1 MGVVIGRS
9 TRRVGV
15 EEALGAVGGYLV
27 VNDVSVREW
36 QRRSPTFTLGKS
48 FDTHGP
54 IGPWVVTP
62 DEVPHP
68 LDLRIRTWV
77 NDELR
82 QDGSTSQ
89 MVLPVAEQIAYLS
102 QSVTLEAGDVI
113 TTGTP
118 AGVGAGFDPPRW
130 LVPGDTVTVEIDGIG
145 RLENRVIAEP
155 A

>member
-1 MGVVIGRS
+1 
-9 TRRVGV
+9 
-15 EEALGAVGGYLV
+15 
-27 VNDVSVREW
+27 
-36 QRRSPTFTLGKS
+36 
-48 FDTHGP
+48 
-54 IGPWVVTP
+54 
-62 DEVPHP
+62 
-68 LDLRIRTWV
+68 V

-89 MVLPVAEQIAYLS
+89 MVLGIAEQIAYLS
-102 QSVTLEAGDVI
+102 QSMTLEAGDVI

-130 LVPGDTVTVEIDGIG
+130 LVPGDTVTVEVEGIG